1 MIAYLSGPI
10 ENAENDGADWRLSM
24 THWLK
29 DEINHNVFNPVEAT
43 RGTISGITNDDFREM
58 KKTEPE
64 KYKKL
69 VRKIIDIDIKAVV
82 ENSDYLIV
90 NWDESV
96 FKGGGTHGEITLAYY
111 LKKPVY
117 LINHVPI
124 DDLSSWIFSCS
135 TEVFDSFDDL
145 EYFYFILPVLFVM
158 DYPILFLGSSWYF
171 SIHTLT
177 HFKPELIPILANHHI
192 RHHRNPN
199 FNFGITNTFYDYLVG
214 TKI

>member
-10 ENAENDGADWRLSM
+10 ENAENDGADWRLSI

-43 RGTISGITNDDFREM
+43 RGTISGITNDEFREM

-64 KYKKL
+64 IYKTL
-69 VRKIIDIDIKAVV
+69 IRKIIDIDIKAVV

-111 LKKPVY
+111 LKKPIY
-117 LINHVPI
+117 LINHVSL

-145 EYFYFILPVLFVM
+145 KIYLSKIPDETLYAYNVYQIEGEGRNLFSSILGDEDTVMGLPVLK
-158 DYPILFLGSSWYF
+158 IKELSL
-171 SIHTLT
+171 IH
-177 HFKPELIPILANHHI
+177 I
-192 RHHRNPN
+192 
-199 FNFGITNTFYDYLVG
+199 
-214 TKI
+214 